1 MDARQMALRCPRSR
15 TVGLAQLPGWRFRIN
30 SQGWATI
37 IPDSESRVLGRLW
50 TLPPE
55 DETALNLY
63 EDLPSGLYTKQ
74 SLLVTLHDG
83 SPAQAMTY
91 LATDST
97 PGFPTARYF
106 QPILAAAIECGF
118 PDDYLRELQQW
129 APARRSIF

>member
-37 IPDSESRVLGRLW
+37 ILDSASRVLGRLW

-55 DETALNLY
+55 DETALDLY
-63 EDLPSGLYTKQ
+63 EDLPSGLYIKQ
-74 SLLVTLHDG
+74 RLLVTPHDG
-83 SPAQAMTY
+83 IPAQAMTY

-97 PGFPTARYF
+97 PGIPVARYF

-118 PDDYLRELQQW
+118 PDEYLRELQQ
-129 APARRSIF
+129 